1 LFFHEKLGA
10 GWVFLV
16 IKVACSFI
24 KEFRVLPQKD
34 IWVAKIL
41 KTRLLL
47 DLTFLRTGYLKGY
60 ACQFIL
66 LFYSVVYI

>member
-1 LFFHEKLGA
+1 MFFHEKLGA
-10 GWVFLV
+10 VWIFLDV
-16 IKVACSFI
+16 KGAWSSIK
-24 KEFRVLPQKD
+24 FRVLPQKD

-60 ACQFIL
+60 VCQFIL